1 MKYFLP
7 TLFIL
12 TAPVFSALAPL
23 PQSVRE
29 IEAIL
34 MNPQLAQY
42 LPSCDQIDQ
51 ITRVVDGYIFIT
63 KAHILKVT
71 VIYDTAPRIG
81 PKKFTLQFSEAKPIK
96 S

>member
-1 MKYFLP
+1 MKKILP
-7 TLFIL
+7 LLLLL
-12 TAPVFSALAPL
+12 TAPLYSALAPL
-23 PQSVRE
+23 PQSIRE

-51 ITRVVDGYIFIT
+51 ITRVVDGYLVIT
-63 KAHILKVT
+63 QAHILKVT
-71 VIYDTAPRIG
+71 VIYDTSARIG
-81 PKKFTLQFSEAKPIK
+81 PRKFTLQFTEAKPIK

>member
-1 MKYFLP
+1 MKKFPLI
-7 TLFIL
+7 LLLL
-12 TAPVFSALAPL
+12 TAPVFAALAPL

-34 MNPQLAQY
+34 MNPQLAKY

-51 ITRVVDGYIFIT
+51 ITRVVDGYLFIT

-81 PKKFTLQFSEAKPIK
+81 PKKFTIQFSEAKPIK